1 MTGVQTCALPISAS
15 TSIETTDG
23 DHNAL
28 LDGAIPYSLRVAASW
43 SWRLVVIAAALWVL
57 AKAIAPVSL
66 LLISVL
72 VAALLAALLSPVVM
86 GLRKRGVRAAGAA
99 GIAEIG
105 MVLVVT
111 ALLALTGQQ
120 LVRGFAAL
128 TDKAIQGYYELT
140 RLLHE
145 QGLDFTSEQMNELMS
160 HVQTAITDNPNA
172 VLSRVSAAGSVAAE
186 AGTGALLTLFAL
198 FF

>member
-1 MTGVQTCALPISAS
+1 MPEFRSPRLNAGNASAS

-99 GIAEIG
+99 SIAEIG
-105 MVLVVT
+105 MHACNL
-111 ALLALTGQQ
+111 GC
-120 LVRGFAAL
+120 
-128 TDKAIQGYYELT
+128 
-140 RLLHE
+140 
-145 QGLDFTSEQMNELMS
+145 S
-160 HVQTAITDNPNA
+160 
-172 VLSRVSAAGSVAAE
+172 GSCATE
-186 AGTGALLTLFAL
+186 NS
-198 FF
+198 